1 VGRDMGLED
10 RGPGLAWAAAEW
22 VEAAARAAQ
31 AAGEVRERVLGPG
44 VPEAAERV

>member
-1 VGRDMGLED
+1 MGLED

-22 VEAAARAAQ
+22 VEAAARVELE
-31 AAGEVRERVLGPG
+31 AGEVRERVPGAG